1 MSNPIRILSQFK
13 TSLISFIDELIVM
26 FPNESDFI
34 IARIFINDQV
44 PIEDVINAFS
54 EKIYANNNLLK
65 KMIKERDESFFLKNN
80 VFSYFGDDKVNK
92 FKDICPLDIIEN
104 KVNKFKDIW
113 VSDTLEES
121 DKITMWKW
129 VDIFVILADRFNNKK
144 NT

>member
-44 PIEDVINAFS
+44 PIEDIINAFS
-54 EKIYANNNLLK
+54 EKIYDNNNLLK

-80 VFSYFGDDKVNK
+80 VFSYFGDNK
-92 FKDICPLDIIEN
+92 FKDILPLDIIEN

-113 VSDTLEES
+113 LSDTLEES

>member
-13 TSLISFIDELIVM
+13 SSLISFIDELIVM

-34 IARIFINDQV
+34 IGRIFINDQV
-44 PIEDVINAFS
+44 PIEDVVNAFS
-54 EKIYANNNLLK
+54 EKIYDNDNLLK

-92 FKDICPLDIIEN
+92 FKDIWL
-104 KVNKFKDIW
+104 
-113 VSDTLEES
+113 SDSLEES

-129 VDIFVILADRFNNKK
+129 VDIFVILCDRFYNKK
-144 NT
+144 NTA

>member
-13 TSLISFIDELIVM
+13 SALISFIDELIVM

-34 IARIFINDQV
+34 IGRIFINDQV
-44 PIEDVINAFS
+44 PIEDVVTAFS
-54 EKIYANNNLLK
+54 EKIYDNDNLLK

-92 FKDICPLDIIEN
+92 FKDIWL
-104 KVNKFKDIW
+104 
-113 VSDTLEES
+113 SDSLEES

-129 VDIFVILADRFNNKK
+129 VDIFVILCDRFYNKK
-144 NT
+144 NTT

>member
-34 IARIFINDQV
+34 IGRIFINDQV
-44 PIEDVINAFS
+44 PIEDIINAFS
-54 EKIYANNNLLK
+54 EKIYENNNLLK

-80 VFSYFGDDKVNK
+80 VFSFLGDR
-92 FKDICPLDIIEN
+92 FKDTPLSLDTIEE

-113 VSDTLEES
+113 LSDTLEES

>member
-44 PIEDVINAFS
+44 PIEDIINAFS
-54 EKIYANNNLLK
+54 EKIYDNNNLLK

-80 VFSYFGDDKVNK
+80 VFSYFGDNK
-92 FKDICPLDIIEN
+92 FKDILPLDIIEN

>member
-65 KMIKERDESFFLKNN
+65 KMIKERDESFF
-80 VFSYFGDDKVNK
+80 
-92 FKDICPLDIIEN
+92 
-104 KVNKFKDIW
+104 
-113 VSDTLEES
+113 
-121 DKITMWKW
+121 
-129 VDIFVILADRFNNKK
+129 
-144 NT
+144 